1 VLVGVDTYELLRMAD
16 VVLAVL
22 GMVQRRAGGLEV
34 MEVMGEIRI
43 VPNIV
48 LVLVEVLE
56 EMEGTLQ
63 QRRLE

>member
-1 VLVGVDTYELLRMAD
+1 VPVGVDTNKLPQMAD

-22 GMVQRRAGGLEV
+22 GLVQRRARGLEV
-34 MEVMGEIRI
+34 TEVMEAIRI
-43 VPNIV
+43 VLPIV

-56 EMEGTLQ
+56 EMEGMLH

>member
-1 VLVGVDTYELLRMAD
+1 VPVGVDTNKLPQMAD

-22 GMVQRRAGGLEV
+22 GLVQRRARGLEV
-34 MEVMGEIRI
+34 MEVMEAIRI
-43 VPNIV
+43 FLPIV

-56 EMEGTLQ
+56 EMEGMLH